1 MAATDP
7 RHAGLHTAPRGQRG
21 FSLLEILVTMLI
33 LTIGLLGLAGLQVF
47 AQRSGQEAYQRAQA
61 MVILGDVMDR
71 INTNRAAATC
81 YAITTSTTAGTP
93 YLGTAAG
100 GGKYAP
106 SGFSCPALATNPNA
120 VARASLDITAIDDML
135 LGAAETAGGAK
146 AGAMIGARAC
156 IGFDST
162 TQTYTVAVA
171 WQGMSSTFS
180 PASWSATTTPAYARN
195 CALNLYG
202 SDDTLRRV
210 VWNTLLVATLN

>member
-7 RHAGLHTAPRGQRG
+7 RHARSSAAPRRQRG

-47 AQRSGQEAYQRAQA
+47 AQRMGQESYQRAQA
-61 MVILGDVMDR
+61 MVILGDIMDR

-81 YAITTSTTAGTP
+81 YAITTSSTAGTP
-93 YLGTAAG
+93 YLGTNAG
-100 GGKYAP
+100 GGHYAT
-106 SGFSCPALATNPNA
+106 SGFSCPSLVTNPNA
-120 VARASLDITAIDDML
+120 VARASQDITAIDTTL
-135 LGAAETAGGAK
+135 LGAAETAGGAS
-146 AGAMIGARAC
+146 AGAMIGARTC

-180 PASWSATTTPAYARN
+180 PASWSTTTTPAVARN

-202 SDDTLRRV
+202 TDDTLRRV
-210 VWNTLLVATLN
+210 VWNTFLVAALN